1 MRALYIDLDHQLDL
15 NPTRTV
21 SYFAYDANAFFAA
34 FYLCPLHFWCLRSH
48 AHPTLMNQCYH

>member
-34 FYLCPLHFWCLRSH
+34 FERGKIF
-48 AHPTLMNQCYH
+48 Q